1 MNSKLKEEKEMD
13 QLINN
18 IEQLYSIENQLKS
31 WITDAMKDYQKHH
44 TTTKEWMNIK
54 EACDYIGVS
63 YNTFTKYREL
73 GLKVSEIDGIK
84 RVSKAEI
91 DNFLNKHSF

>member
-1 MNSKLKEEKEMD
+1 MN

-18 IEQLYSIENQLKS
+18 FEQFYSIENQLKN
-31 WITDAMKDYQKHH
+31 WVTDAMRDYQKHNI
-44 TTTKEWMNIK
+44 TTKEWMNIK
-54 EACDYIGVS
+54 EAREYIGVS
-63 YNTFTKYREL
+63 HNTFTKYREL
-73 GLKVSEIDGIK
+73 GLKISEIDGIK